1 MKVAHARSPAK
12 NAVRPRAESVV
23 PKFALYGERDAGSMM
38 LHIEDVQTRSRLY
51 HWDIN
56 AHLHSSLYQLVFV
69 LSGPVRI
76 SLDEQ
81 YHDAM
86 APVVAIVPPGVVHAF
101 HFGPDTEGYVLT
113 LNTRW
118 PSEGDMEM
126 ADAYRVLFSGPRI
139 LSLLATASASPRI
152 DTVLRELMSEFRQ
165 PDGPHS
171 PVTSWLARSVIW
183 RLARW
188 LEQKSEGSSESSI
201 DAMPLQSDA
210 FTRFR
215 LLVEAHFTEHWEVAR
230 YAGLLGLTAERLNR
244 VCRQQANASAFDII
258 QDRVLREACRRLIYI
273 VVPVSQL
280 AYELGFAD
288 PGYFCRFFKRRTG
301 MSPNQYRKQHSG
313 YQLDA
318 S

>member
-1 MKVAHARSPAK
+1 
-12 NAVRPRAESVV
+12 V

-38 LHIEDVQTRSRLY
+38 LHIEDVQARSRLY
-51 HWDIN
+51 QWDITP
-56 AHLHSSLYQLVFV
+56 HLHAGLYQLVFV

-81 YHDAM
+81 RHEGS

-101 HFGPDTEGYVLT
+101 QFGPDTEGYVLT

-126 ADAYRVLFSGPRI
+126 ADAYRVLFSTPRI
-139 LSLLATASASPRI
+139 LSLLATGTASPRI
-152 DTVLRELMSEFRQ
+152 DTVLREVMSEFRQ
-165 PDGPHS
+165 PDGPRS
-171 PVTSWLARSVIW
+171 PVTGWLARSVIW

-188 LEQKSEGSSESSI
+188 LEQEGVGSV
-201 DAMPLQSDA
+201 DAMPLQNDA

-230 YAGLLGLTAERLNR
+230 YAGLLGLTADRLNR

-301 MSPNQYRKQHSG
+301 LSPNQYRKQHSG

-318 S
+318 PQM

>member
-1 MKVAHARSPAK
+1 MNKPVSRATPRGAA
-12 NAVRPRAESVV
+12 RPRTVV
-23 PKFALYGERDAGSMM
+23 PKFALYGERETTRSMM
-38 LHIEDVQTRSRLY
+38 LHIEDVQVRSRLY

-56 AHLHSSLYQLVFV
+56 PHLHPSLYQLVFV
-69 LSGPVRI
+69 LAGPVGI
-76 SLDEQ
+76 ALDEQ
-81 YHDAM
+81 KYAGA
-86 APVVAIVPPGVVHAF
+86 APVVAVVPPGVVHSF

-126 ADAYRVLFSGPRI
+126 ADAYRLLFSEPKI
-139 LSLLATASASPRI
+139 LPLVATTTLSPRI
-152 DTVLRELMSEFRQ
+152 ETVLRELMNEFRQ
-165 PDGPHS
+165 PDGPRS
-171 PVTSWLARSVIW
+171 PVTGWLTRAVVW

-188 LEQKSEGSSESSI
+188 LELSSI
-201 DAMPLQSDA
+201 AAVDAAPMQSDV
-210 FTRFR
+210 FSRFR

-244 VCRQQANASAFDII
+244 VCRQQANVSAFEII

-301 MSPNQYRKQHSG
+301 LSPNQYRKRHSG
-313 YQLDA
+313 YELNEQQA
-318 S
+318 